1 MSHQNQVLITILVPI
16 DVLKWCN
23 QKLLTSNQASLH
35 FSLLMTKQLIYNTLF
50 FKKEVVL
57 ELIQNSTSDLKVYV
71 INISQGPKYYRIWH
85 RYINLLTRGS
95 ITTRK
100 NLPIH
105 AFSLFGTVIG
115 SIMVK
120 KYGYIKSSDLISE

>member
-1 MSHQNQVLITILVPI
+1 
-16 DVLKWCN
+16 
-23 QKLLTSNQASLH
+23 
-35 FSLLMTKQLIYNTLF
+35 MTKQLKYNTLF

-85 RYINLLTRGS
+85 RYINLLTR
-95 ITTRK
+95 INYNTKKFADTRF
-100 NLPIH
+100 L
-105 AFSLFGTVIG
+105 TVWDGNRINYG
-115 SIMVK
+115 K